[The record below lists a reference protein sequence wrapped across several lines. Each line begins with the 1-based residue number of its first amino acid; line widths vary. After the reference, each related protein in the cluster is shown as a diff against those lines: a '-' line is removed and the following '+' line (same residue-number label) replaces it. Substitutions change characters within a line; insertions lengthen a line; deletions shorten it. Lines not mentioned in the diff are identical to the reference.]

1 VEESYRLILKE
12 DMTKLEP
19 EEQFVVSQTEE
30 PTEDERASERHIEVE
45 GEPLLELRRS
55 TRTRKTPRRLDL

>member
-1 VEESYRLILKE
+1 MEESYRLILKE

-19 EEQFVVSQTEE
+19 VEQFVVSQTEE
-30 PTEDERASERHIEVE
+30 PTEDERASEGHIEVE